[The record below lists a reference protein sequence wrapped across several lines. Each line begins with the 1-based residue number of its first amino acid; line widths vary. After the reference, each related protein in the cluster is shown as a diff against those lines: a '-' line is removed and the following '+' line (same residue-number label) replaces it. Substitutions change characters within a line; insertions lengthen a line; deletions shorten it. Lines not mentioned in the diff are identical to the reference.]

1 MLKDFSI
8 MQEDFISRATSII
21 EENLDNHQ
29 FGVSELAGAMNMSRS
44 NLLRKVKKHTN
55 LSASQFIRQVR
66 LEIAMDLLK
75 EESFTVSEVSYKVG
89 FGSNSY
95 FIKCF
100 REYYGYPP
108 GEVGKREVIIS
119 NEGAF
124 SASHRR
130 LVAIMFTDIEGYTS
144 LMQSD
149 EKKGIAYRE
158 RHREVFNSI
167 TKKYNGRI
175 LQYYGDGTLSTF
187 LSAIDAVRC
196 GIEMQ
201 LAFREEPKVPIRIGV
216 HTGDIIATDEE
227 IIGDGVN
234 VAARIESMSKPGTV
248 YISDKVYDEV
258 KNQTDLITTSLGIHK
273 LKNVSKPME
282 VYSVSN
288 HQLDGFETKVANET
302 RSNQNLKWYSVVAFI
317 IVLGTFTYFYGMF
330 TGTTGSDLD
339 SELIEKSIAILP
351 FKNES
356 SDSGN
361 VYFINGLMESTLS
374 NLQKIEDLRVISRT
388 SVEKYRNSS
397 KAIPEIAD
405 ELNVNYFV
413 EGSGQKV
420 GDQVLLNIQLIE
432 ASSDKHIWAE
442 QYNREVGDIFSLQNE
457 VATKIANAIEAIVTP
472 AELEQIEK
480 KPTEN
485 LEAYDLYLQSREPLF
500 TRSTEGL
507 EKAIS
512 LLNQAIDYDP
522 EFSTAYADIAISYYF
537 LDLYQSEKRYTEEIN
552 SYADKALLYDSK
564 SDLSLLAKALYYTHT
579 EEYRLALPHLE
590 KALEYNP
597 NSFAV
602 IQTLAQFYSGV
613 IPNTA
618 KYLEYALLGLQINGA
633 GMDSTSKSYLY
644 LSMSNAFVQSGF
656 VDEALVYINKSVEY
670 DPNNYYAPYVKAYVL
685 FARDRDI
692 KQTKNILL
700 REWNKNTTRLDILQ
714 EVAKL
719 YYFEEDY
726 DSAYFYFEKFTTA
739 REAGGLDMYPQEDI
753 KIGVTYEKVGKV
765 DEAEKYFESYA
776 AYCESDQ
783 SIYKTVSTAAL
794 YTHEGKYDLAIEQLK
809 IFATQENFQYWI
821 LLFMDRDP
829 IMKPLSNHPQ
839 FDGVIQK
846 IEEQFWKNHNE
857 LRKSLE
863 EKGLI

>member
-1 MLKDFSI
+1 

-21 EENLDNHQ
+21 EENLDNQQ

-75 EESFTVSEVSYKVG
+75 EESFTVSEISYKVG

-108 GEVGKREVIIS
+108 GEVGKRKVTDLD
-119 NEGAF
+119 EGA
-124 SASHRR
+124 SLASQRR

-149 EKKGIAYRE
+149 EKKGIVYRE

-187 LSAIDAVRC
+187 SSAIDAVQC

-201 LAFREEPKVPIRIGV
+201 LAFKEEPKVPIRLGI

-258 KNQTDLITTSLGIHK
+258 KNQPDLITTSLGVHK

-288 HQLDGFETKVANET
+288 HQLGGFETMDTNGT
-302 RSNQNLKWYSVVAFI
+302 GGNQNLKWYAVGAVV
-317 IVLGTFTYFYGMF
+317 IVLGIFAYFSGMF
-330 TGTTGSDLD
+330 NGTTKSDLD
-339 SELIEKSIAILP
+339 LDLLEKSIAVLP

-397 KAIPEIAD
+397 KAIPEIAE
-405 ELNVNYFV
+405 ELDVNYFV

-442 QYNREVGDIFSLQNE
+442 QYTREIGDIFSLQNE
-457 VATKIANAIEAIVTP
+457 VAMKIANAIEAIVTP

-485 LEAYDLYLQSREPLF
+485 LKAYDLYLQSREPLF

-512 LLNQAIDYDP
+512 LLNQAIEYDP
-522 EFSTAYADIAISYYF
+522 EFSSAYADIAISYYF
-537 LDLYQSEKRYTEEIN
+537 LDLYQAEKQYTEEIN
-552 SYADKALLYDSK
+552 NYADKALLYDSK
-564 SDLSLLAKALYYTHT
+564 SDLSLLAKALYYMHT

-602 IQTLAQFYSGV
+602 LQTLSEFYAGV

-618 KYLEYALLGLQINGA
+618 KYLEYALMSLKINSA
-633 GMDSTSKSYLY
+633 AIDSTSKSYQY
-644 LSMSNAFVQSGF
+644 LTLSNAFVQSGF
-656 VDEALVYINKSVEY
+656 VDEALIYINKSLEY
-670 DPNNYYAPYVKAYVL
+670 DSNNYYAPYLKAYVL
-685 FARDRDI
+685 YARDRDI
-692 KQTKNILL
+692 KQTKKLLL
-700 REWNKNTTRLDILQ
+700 RELNKDITRLDILQ

-726 DSAYFYFEKFTTA
+726 DSAYFYFDKFTTA

-753 KIGVTYEKVGKV
+753 KIGVTYEKVGRE
-765 DEAEKYFESYA
+765 DEATKYFESYA
-776 AYCESDQ
+776 AYCERDQ
-783 SIYKTVSTAAL
+783 SIYKAASTAVIYA
-794 YTHEGKYDLAIEQLK
+794 YEREYDLAIEQLQ
-809 IFATQENFQYWI
+809 IFSTQDNFQYWM
-821 LLFMDRDP
+821 LLFMDKDP
-829 IMKPLSNHPQ
+829 IMKPLSKHPG
-839 FDGVIQK
+839 FDEVMKK
-846 IEEQFWKNHNE
+846 IEDQFWENHAA

>member
-1 MLKDFSI
+1 ME
-8 MQEDFISRATSII
+8 EDFVSQITSII
-21 EENLDNHQ
+21 EGNLDDEQ
-29 FGVSELAGAMNMSRS
+29 FGVSELASAMNMSRS
-44 NLLRKVKKHTN
+44 NLLRKVKKHTG
-55 LSASQFIRQVR
+55 LSVSQFIRQVR

-75 EESFTVSEVSYKVG
+75 EGAYTVSEVSYKVG
-89 FGSNSY
+89 FGSSSY

-100 REYYGYPP
+100 REHYGYPP
-108 GEVGKREVIIS
+108 GEVGHERTEVKEDGNIPRKRL
-119 NEGAF
+119 
-124 SASHRR
+124 

-144 LMQSD
+144 LMQKD
-149 EKKGIAYRE
+149 EEKGIVYRE

-167 TKKYNGRI
+167 TKKYHGRI

-187 LSAIDAVRC
+187 PSAIDAVQC

-201 LAFREEPKVPIRIGV
+201 LAFKEEPKVPIRIGV

-234 VAARIESMSKPGTV
+234 VTARIESMSKPGTV

-258 KNQTDLITTSLGIHK
+258 KNQPDLITTSLGVHK

-288 HQLDGFETKVANET
+288 YQLGGFETDDTNG
-302 RSNQNLKWYSVVAFI
+302 SGSDQNLRWYAVGAVI
-317 IVLGTFTYFYGMF
+317 IVLGVFGYFLGMF
-330 TGTTGSDLD
+330 SGTAKHNLN
-339 SELIEKSIAILP
+339 SEMVEKSIAVLP

-361 VYFINGLMESTLS
+361 VYFINGLMESTLN

-388 SVEKYRNSS
+388 SVEKYRSSS
-397 KAIPEIAD
+397 KGILEIAD
-405 ELNVNYFV
+405 ELDVNYFV

-442 QYNREVGDIFSLQNE
+442 QYTREIGDIFSLQKE
-457 VATKIANAIEAIVTP
+457 VATKIASAIEAIVTP

-522 EFSTAYADIAISYYF
+522 EFSSAYADIAISYYF
-537 LDLYQSEKRYTEEIN
+537 LDLYQAEKRYTDEIN
-552 SYADKALLYDSK
+552 NYADKALLYDSK
-564 SDLSLLAKALYYTHT
+564 SDLSLLAKALYYMHT

-602 IQTLAQFYSGV
+602 IQTLAEFYAGV

-618 KYLEYALLGLQINGA
+618 KYLEYALMGLQINSA
-633 GMDSTSKSYLY
+633 GIDSSSKSYLY
-644 LSMSNAFVQSGF
+644 LGLSNAFVQSGF
-656 VDEALVYINKSVEY
+656 VDEAFVYINRSLEY

-685 FARDRDI
+685 YARDRDI
-692 KQTKNILL
+692 KQTRKILL
-700 REWNKNTTRLDILQ
+700 REWNKNITRLDILQ

-726 DSAYFYFEKFTTA
+726 DSAYFYFKKFTTA
-739 REAGGLDMYPQEDI
+739 REEGGLDMYPQEDI
-753 KIGVTYEKVGKV
+753 KIGITFEKVGKV

-776 AYCESDQ
+776 AYCERDQ
-783 SIYKTVSTAAL
+783 SIYKEASTAVM

-809 IFATQENFQYWI
+809 IFATQENFQYWV
-821 LLFMDRDP
+821 LLFMDKDP
-829 IMKPLSNHPQ
+829 AMKPLTEHPE
-839 FDGVIQK
+839 FDMVVQQ
-846 IEEQFWKNHNE
+846 IEDQFWKNHNE

>member
-1 MLKDFSI
+1 
-8 MQEDFISRATSII
+8 MQEDFISQATSII
-21 EENLDNHQ
+21 EENLGDEQ

-108 GEVGKREVIIS
+108 GEVGKSKVAS
-119 NEGAF
+119 SDSVAS
-124 SASHRR
+124 SASQRR
-130 LVAIMFTDIEGYTS
+130 LVAIMFTDIQGYTS

-149 EKKGIAYRE
+149 EKKGVAYRE

-187 LSAIDAVRC
+187 TSAIDAVQC

-201 LAFREEPKVPIRIGV
+201 LAFKEEPKVPIRIGV

-258 KNQTDLITTSLGIHK
+258 KNQPDLITNSLGVHK

-282 VYSVSN
+282 VYAVSN
-288 HQLDGFETKVANET
+288 YQLGGFETSDAN
-302 RSNQNLKWYSVVAFI
+302 RSGRNQNLKWYAAIAAI
-317 IVLGTFTYFYGMF
+317 IVLGIFGYFSEMF
-330 TGTTGSDLD
+330 SRTTNFDLD
-339 SELIEKSIAILP
+339 SELIEKSIAVLP

-361 VYFINGLMESTLS
+361 VYFINGLMESTLN

-397 KAIPEIAD
+397 KAIPEIAY
-405 ELNVNYFV
+405 ELGVNYFV

-442 QYNREVGDIFSLQNE
+442 QYTREIGDIFSLQNE
-457 VATKIANAIEAIVTP
+457 VAMKIANAIEAIVTP
-472 AELEQIEK
+472 SELEQIEK

-522 EFSTAYADIAISYYF
+522 EFSSAYADIAISYYF
-537 LDLYQSEKRYTEEIN
+537 LDLYQAEKRYTEEIN
-552 SYADKALLYDSK
+552 TYADKAMLYDSK
-564 SDLSLLAKALYYTHT
+564 SDISLLAKALYYMHT

-602 IQTLAQFYSGV
+602 LQTLSEFYAGV

-618 KYLEYALLGLQINGA
+618 KYLEYALMSLQINSA
-633 GMDSTSKSYLY
+633 GIDSTSKSYQY
-644 LSMSNAFVQSGF
+644 LSLSNAFVQSGF
-656 VDEALVYINKSVEY
+656 VDEALVYINKSLEH

-685 FARDRDI
+685 YARDKDI

-700 REWNKNTTRLDILQ
+700 REWNKDTTRLDILQ

-719 YYFEEDY
+719 YYYEENY
-726 DSAYFYFEKFTTA
+726 DSAFFYYEKFTTA

-753 KIGVTYEKVGKV
+753 KIGVTYEKVGRD
-765 DEAEKYFESYA
+765 DEAAKYFESYA
-776 AYCESDQ
+776 AYCERDQ
-783 SIYKTVSTAAL
+783 SIYKAASTAVKYA
-794 YTHEGKYDLAIEQLK
+794 YEGEYDQAIDQLQ

-821 LLFMDRDP
+821 LLFMDKDP
-829 IMKPLSNHPQ
+829 IMKPLSTHPE
-839 FDGVIQK
+839 FDEVMQK
-846 IEEQFWKNHNE
+846 IEDQFWKNHNE

>member
-1 MLKDFSI
+1 

-21 EENLDNHQ
+21 EENLGDEQ
-29 FGVSELAGAMNMSRS
+29 FGVSELAGEMNMSRS
-44 NLLRKVKKHTN
+44 NLLRKVKKNTN
-55 LSASQFIRQVR
+55 LSVSQFIRQIR

-75 EESFTVSEVSYKVG
+75 EESFTVSEISYRVG

-108 GEVGKREVIIS
+108 GEVGKREAT
-119 NEGAF
+119 GADGE
-124 SASHRR
+124 ASTVRQRR

-149 EKKGIAYRE
+149 EKKGIAQRE

-187 LSAIDAVRC
+187 SSAIDAVRC

-201 LAFREEPKVPIRIGV
+201 LAFREDPKVPIRIGV
-216 HTGDIIATDEE
+216 HTGDIIATEEE

-258 KNQTDLITTSLGIHK
+258 KNQPDLITTSLGIHK

-282 VYSVSN
+282 VYAVSN
-288 HQLDGFETKVANET
+288 YQLGGFETSDEN
-302 RSNQNLKWYSVVAFI
+302 RSARNQNLKWYAVVAVI
-317 IVLGTFTYFYGMF
+317 IVLGIFGYFSGMF
-330 TGTTGSDLD
+330 SGTTKSDFD
-339 SELIEKSIAILP
+339 SEQVEKSIAVLP

-356 SDSGN
+356 SDSTN
-361 VYFINGLMESTLS
+361 LYFINGLMGSTLN

-388 SVEKYRNSS
+388 SVEKYRNSNT
-397 KAIPEIAD
+397 AISEIAN
-405 ELNVNYFV
+405 ELDVNYFV
-413 EGSGQKV
+413 EGSGQKI

-442 QYNREVGDIFSLQNE
+442 QYTREVGDIFALQNE
-457 VATKIANAIEAIVTP
+457 VAVKIANAIKAIVTP
-472 AELEQIEK
+472 SELEQIEK
-480 KPTEN
+480 KITEN

-512 LLNQAIDYDP
+512 LLNQAIEYDP
-522 EFSTAYADIAISYYF
+522 EFSSAYADIAISYYF
-537 LDLYQSEKRYTEEIN
+537 LDLYQAEKRYTEEIN
-552 SYADKALLYDSK
+552 NYADKALLYDSK
-564 SDLSLLAKALYYTHT
+564 SDLSLLAKALYYMHT
-579 EEYRLALPHLE
+579 QEYRLALPHLE

-602 IQTLAQFYSGV
+602 LQTLSEFYAGV
-613 IPNTA
+613 IPDTA
-618 KYLEYALLGLQINGA
+618 KYLEYALMSLQINSSGI
-633 GMDSTSKSYLY
+633 DSTSKSYQY
-644 LSMSNAFVQSGF
+644 LSLSNAFVQSGF
-656 VDEALVYINKSVEY
+656 VDEALVYINKSLEY
-670 DPNNYYAPYVKAYVL
+670 DPNNYYSPYVKAYVL
-685 FARDRDI
+685 YARDRDI
-692 KQTKNILL
+692 KQTKNLLL
-700 REWNKNTTRLDILQ
+700 REWNKDITRLDILQ

-753 KIGVTYEKVGKV
+753 KIGVTYEKVGRG
-765 DEAEKYFESYA
+765 DEAAKYFESYA
-776 AYCESDQ
+776 AYCERDQ
-783 SIYKTVSTAAL
+783 SIYKSASTAVMYA
-794 YTHEGKYDLAIEQLK
+794 YEGEYDLAIEQLQ
-809 IFATQENFQYWI
+809 IFATQDNFQYWI
-821 LLFMDRDP
+821 LLFMDKDP
-829 IMKPLSNHPQ
+829 IMKPLSNHPE
-839 FDGVIQK
+839 FEGVLQQ
-846 IEEQFWKNHNE
+846 IEKQFWENHAT

>member
-1 MLKDFSI
+1 ME
-8 MQEDFISRATSII
+8 EDFISQITGII
-21 EENLDNHQ
+21 EGNLDDEQ
-29 FGVSELAGAMNMSRS
+29 FGVSELASAMNMSRS
-44 NLLRKVKKHTN
+44 NLLRKVKKHTG
-55 LSASQFIRQVR
+55 LSVSQFIRQVR

-75 EESFTVSEVSYKVG
+75 EESYTVSEVSFKVG
-89 FGSNSY
+89 FGSSSY

-100 REYYGYPP
+100 REHYGYPP
-108 GEVGKREVIIS
+108 GEVGKSV
-119 NEGAF
+119 
-124 SASHRR
+124 SAGSAGESAARRRR

-149 EKKGIAYRE
+149 EKKGIEYRE
-158 RHREVFNSI
+158 RHREIFNSI

-187 LSAIDAVRC
+187 SSAIDAVQC

-201 LAFREEPKVPIRIGV
+201 LAFKVEPQVPIRIGI

-234 VAARIESMSKPGTV
+234 VAARVESMAKAGTV

-258 KNQTDLITTSLGIHK
+258 KNQSELITVSRGIHT
-273 LKNVSKPME
+273 LKNISKPIE
-282 VYSVSN
+282 VYEVSN
-288 HQLDGFETKVANET
+288 HELGGIEIPDKNEVVGYPLMKWSLVAT
-302 RSNQNLKWYSVVAFI
+302 FL
-317 IVLGTFTYFYGMF
+317 IVLGIIGYYSGIF
-330 TGTTGSDLD
+330 
-339 SELIEKSIAILP
+339 SEISKSESNSEMIEKSIAVLP

-361 VYFINGLMESTLS
+361 VYFINGLMESTLG

-397 KAIPEIAD
+397 KAIPEIAN

-442 QYNREVGDIFSLQNE
+442 QYIREVVDIFSLQKE
-457 VATKIANAIEAIVTP
+457 VATKIASAIEAIVTP

-485 LEAYDLYLQSREPLF
+485 LKAYDLYLQSREPLF

-512 LLNQAIDYDP
+512 LLNQAIEYDP
-522 EFSTAYADIAISYYF
+522 EFSLAYADIAISYYF
-537 LDLYQSEKRYTEEIN
+537 LDLYQAEKRYTEEIN
-552 SYADKALLYDSK
+552 NYADKALLYDSK
-564 SDLSLLAKALYYTHT
+564 SDLSLLAKALYYMHT

-590 KALEYNP
+590 KALDYNP

-602 IQTLAQFYSGV
+602 LQTLSEFYSGV
-613 IPNTA
+613 RPNTA
-618 KYLEYALLGLQINGA
+618 KYLEYALMSLKINSA
-633 GMDSTSKSYLY
+633 AIDSSSKSYLY
-644 LSMSNAFVQSGF
+644 LSLSNAFVQSGF
-656 VDEALVYINKSVEY
+656 VDEALVYINKSLEH
-670 DPNNYYAPYVKAYVL
+670 DSNNYYAPYLKAFVL
-685 FARDRDI
+685 YARDRDI
-692 KQTKNILL
+692 KETKRKLL
-700 REWNKNTTRLDILQ
+700 REWNKDVNRLDILQ

-719 YYFEEDY
+719 YYFEEEY

-739 REAGGLDMYPQEDI
+739 REAGGLNIYPQEDI
-753 KIGVTYEKVGKV
+753 KIGITFEKVGKV
-765 DEAEKYFESYA
+765 DEAEKYFKSYA
-776 AYCESDQ
+776 AYCERDQ
-783 SIYKTVSTAAL
+783 SIYKEASTAVM

-809 IFATQENFQYWI
+809 IFATHENFQYWI

-829 IMKPLSNHPQ
+829 VMKPLTKHPE
-839 FDGVIQK
+839 FDVVVQQ
-846 IEEQFWKNHNE
+846 IEDQFWKNHNE
-857 LRKSLE
+857 LRRSLE